1 MHYILQ
7 VPLVPL
13 VPYLSV
19 CMNVYL
25 MVQLDYQTWVRFIIW
40 LVIGKSLNSSPVN
53 LLVQELES
61 AFGQFFFSLL

>member
-1 MHYILQ
+1 MAFTTSPREILHVIQ

-25 MVQLDYQTWVRFIIW
+25 MVQLDYLTWVRFIIW
-40 LVIGKSLNSSPVN
+40 LIVGKCPT
-53 LLVQELES
+53 QESICTSYMIHHL
-61 AFGQFFFSLL
+61 